1 MNLPVEPTLAPHARK
16 HSRKYHA
23 QGSRAFVSNDTITID
38 IPPIDATYLTK
49 NVKLHFDFD
58 LSYYEG
64 TNTNFNDLFNSILSM
79 NKLARTTVNNL
90 EWISSFN
97 FSAED
102 VLAALNY
109 FGLLIDVNP
118 GASNSDRIHKAPANE
133 LYAATKPIP
142 TFDINGPYGLISN
155 IKVYDYL
162 GSTLLEEIPA
172 HDILTAQFA
181 DFWFKDENMSIQRPR
196 VTENQVIRKA
206 PSAHIFQQEDYWNQE
221 PLSKSVYYTWD
232 NVNENLAIGFKPLSI
247 DVPTVHCCL
256 DLYSF
261 LGKLSEKCIP
271 LHNGFRLVLQ
281 VNDISKAVVF
291 NTMYGNNRAV
301 FRRRENI
308 APQDSFFMESCSTVD
323 QSNLLKVSLYYTND
337 RTKVYTYVPQTA
349 NLANHGTW
357 RTGFNE
363 AMNQYGFSAET
374 NTGNDS
380 ITIYAESHF
389 AMVNNTWNDAR
400 KFWTNNLGTVD
411 YSVETGMGKYGTIG
425 DPNSKLYTS
434 DTDMYYAAHGLH
446 TFDSYIDKATI
457 SNCYLDAELLTIS
470 SDFDKTI
477 DKLVFTKSY
486 KYQKNFIPEQ
496 KSLMP
501 RSPFYQTI
509 LQNLK
514 SITKV
519 FVGQRLVITASDKG
533 YQRLGY
539 RVKNYASEGSLLYNK
554 AEIKV
559 IKDDF
564 EAYKSLQ
571 SCMDEQNIDD
581 YLNIFDFNLDSP
593 TILGP
598 MGYGTDGQQ
607 FTDICNPEY
616 YAYLEQ
622 LATVPSNAESSWF
635 CSFKTVNGT
644 VLKQYLTDPLQVI
657 TYDPLGLYYQGRFIY
672 AFDCRLPGV
681 TEGTVAGID
690 SSKAVLEYV
699 IKSEEQVCNQVDVDV
714 FVEHDALIHIDPKKT
729 TTVTF

>member
-64 TNTNFNDLFNSILSM
+64 TNTNFNDLFNSILSI
-79 NKLARTTVNNL
+79 NKLARTTTGGF
-90 EWISSFN
+90 EMIDAFSTGIEDIS
-97 FSAED
+97 
-102 VLAALNY
+102 AAFNY
-109 FGLLIDVNP
+109 FGYNIESNP
-118 GASNSDRIHKAPANE
+118 SSTNFLVTAPANE

-181 DFWFKDENMSIQRPR
+181 DFWFKDDNMSIQRPR
-196 VTENQVIRKA
+196 VTDNQVVRKA
-206 PSAHIFQQEDYWNQE
+206 PSSHIFQQEDYWNQE
-221 PLSKSVYYTWD
+221 PLSKSVKYTW
-232 NVNENLAIGFKPLSI
+232 NSGTLFLSVGFKPLSI

-301 FRRRENI
+301 FRRRETI
-308 APQDSFFMESCSTVD
+308 APDDYFVMQSANNVQLSTLT
-323 QSNLLKVSLYYTND
+323 SVSLYYSTD
-337 RTKVYTYVPQTA
+337 RTTVYTFTPQDVDLT
-349 NLANHGTW
+349 NQGTW
-357 RTGFNE
+357 TSAFNK
-363 AMNQYGFSAET
+363 AMNQHGFSAEVY
-374 NTGNDS
+374 NVNFVDS
-380 ITIYAESHF
+380 IKIF
-389 AMVNNTWNDAR
+389 AGSSFHMVKNTWNDAR
-400 KFWTNNLGTVD
+400 FFWFNGTSGSYEWTRMAEYGTV
-411 YSVETGMGKYGTIG
+411 G
-425 DPNSKLYTS
+425 DPVSKFV
-434 DTDMYYAAHGLH
+434 DTLSTDLYYAAHGLH
-446 TFDSYIDKATI
+446 TFDSYIDKASI

-496 KSLMP
+496 KSLIP
-501 RSPFYQTI
+501 RTPFYQTI

-593 TILGP
+593 TTLGP
-598 MGYGTDGQQ
+598 MGSGTDGQQ

-616 YAYLEQ
+616 YAYLEK
-622 LATVPSNAESSWF
+622 LASVPSNAESSWF
-635 CSFKTVNGT
+635 CSFKSVTGT
-644 VLKQYLTDPLQVI
+644 VLKQYFTDPLQVI

-672 AFDCRLPGV
+672 AYDCRLPGV